1 MIKYQVQMAEVG
13 SGGEVQYVNPKNRDI
28 DTELTY
34 NVFGSEASQYGN
46 KLSDGLNYL
55 NKKFNNYVAKGKSIS
70 KATSCVYSTS
80 CNFANASSSCITAK
94 NSTYSYTADKATYD
108 SLGRNIINTY
118 ISTSSLTTI
127 YTSTAAN
134 NYPFSITG
142 LTNMRN
148 VFNSKFNNYLLRTS
162 NASNAARTGETT
174 SAKCDQDGNV
184 ISTTYLPKTTKIS
197 TAKFS
202 ERSTEAM
209 YTNGNASYATTGLQ
223 DSHGY
228 DSCAVL
234 RYVKTVNIS
243 STGGTYL
250 LYTSNDISKE
260 NLLIFDTRDSNV
272 YVIFNGLVKRSLKFP
287 HLSHSTFAQY
297 YSINRTSNTLSFVNG
312 GFGISSRI
320 VIFKFS

>member
-1 MIKYQVQMAEVG
+1 
-13 SGGEVQYVNPKNRDI
+13 
-28 DTELTY
+28 
-34 NVFGSEASQYGN
+34 
-46 KLSDGLNYL
+46 
-55 NKKFNNYVAKGKSIS
+55 
-70 KATSCVYSTS
+70 
-80 CNFANASSSCITAK
+80 
-94 NSTYSYTADKATYD
+94 
-108 SLGRNIINTY
+108 
-118 ISTSSLTTI
+118 
-127 YTSTAAN
+127 
-134 NYPFSITG
+134 
-142 LTNMRN
+142 
-148 VFNSKFNNYLLRTS
+148 
-162 NASNAARTGETT
+162 
-174 SAKCDQDGNV
+174 
-184 ISTTYLPKTTKIS
+184 
-197 TAKFS
+197 
-202 ERSTEAM
+202 M

-234 RYVKTVNIS
+234 RYVKTVSIS

-312 GFGISSRI
+312 GFGISSQI